1 MFFAF
6 SINLNAQL
14 SHIINSGSYYYT
26 PTNLTVDVGDT
37 VTWINDGGLHNVNFA
52 VSTITGLNFNN
63 PESFTSSPTTGPT
76 LYTHVFTIPGSY
88 EYDCSVGSHAQN
100 GMVGYLTVNSPPNL
114 DCNGVNNGPALVDSC
129 GDCQLAYVYNFI
141 THVPTFINDTAGLI
155 LGPTEI
161 LVFPNDSTNP
171 LWNSS
176 CSGCTD
182 PTALNFDTS
191 ATIDDGSCSYSNSVY
206 DVVSNSV
213 DHTTLKAAV
222 DACSLDAT
230 LSGPGPFT
238 LFAPTDAAFNALP
251 LGTVPA
257 LLNDIPLLTNILLH
271 HVVGDSVMSGMLSNG
286 QVVTTLLGTDVTV
299 TINPSGVYIDNAMVT
314 VADVVADNGVVHVID
329 AVLLPNPGCTDPTA
343 LNYDSTAIVDDGSCT
358 YGTNSVYD
366 VVVTSA
372 DHNLL
377 EIAVDTC
384 GLGGTLSGPGPFTL
398 FAPTDAAF
406 NALPTGTLAALLN
419 DVPLLTNILLHHVVG
434 DSVMSGMLSNGQVVT
449 TLLGTD
455 VTVTINPSGVY
466 IDNAMVTVADV
477 IADNGVVHVIDAV
490 LLPNP
495 GCTDPN
501 ATNYDSTAIVD
512 DGSCVYATNT
522 VYDVVVTSADHNL
535 LEIAVDTCGLGGT
548 LSGPGPFTL
557 FAPTDAA
564 FNALGSGTVLGLLND
579 VPLLTN
585 ILLHHVVG
593 DSVMSG
599 MLSNG
604 QVVTTLLGTDVT
616 VTINPS
622 GVYID
627 NAMVTVADVVADNGV
642 VHVIDAVLLP
652 NPGCTD
658 PNATNYDSTA
668 IVDDGSCVYATN
680 TVYDVVVTSPDHS
693 VLEIGIDTCGLDGF
707 LSGPGPFTLFAPTDA
722 AFNALGPAT
731 LLSLLADLPQ
741 LTNILKHHVVGD
753 SVMSGMLSNGQ
764 VVTTLLGTDVVVT
777 IDPTGV
783 YIDGAMVTVADIV
796 ADNGVVH
803 VIDAVLIPQPPA
815 GNSVYDVIVASP
827 AHTTLAL
834 AIDTAG
840 LAGTLKGPGPFTV
853 FAPTDAAFNALPTGT
868 LASLLNDLPQLADIL
883 KHHVV
888 GDSVMSGMLSNGQVV
903 TTLLGT
909 DVTVTI
915 NSSGVYIDNAMVTV
929 ADIVADNGVVHVIDA
944 VLLPSSTG
952 VTDINEINSSKYL
965 YSINLLG
972 KKVNRNVKK
981 QVVLDIYSNGKVVKR
996 FNP

>member
-6 SINLNAQL
+6 SINLNAQV

-76 LYTHVFTIPGSY
+76 LYTHVFTSPGSY

-182 PTALNFDTS
+182 PTALNFDSS

-299 TINPSGVYIDNAMVT
+299 TINS
-314 VADVVADNGVVHVID
+314 
-329 AVLLPNPGCTDPTA
+329 
-343 LNYDSTAIVDDGSCT
+343 
-358 YGTNSVYD
+358 
-366 VVVTSA
+366 
-372 DHNLL
+372 
-377 EIAVDTC
+377 
-384 GLGGTLSGPGPFTL
+384 
-398 FAPTDAAF
+398 
-406 NALPTGTLAALLN
+406 
-419 DVPLLTNILLHHVVG
+419 
-434 DSVMSGMLSNGQVVT
+434 
-449 TLLGTD
+449 
-455 VTVTINPSGVY
+455 
-466 IDNAMVTVADV
+466 
-477 IADNGVVHVIDAV
+477 
-490 LLPNP
+490 
-495 GCTDPN
+495 
-501 ATNYDSTAIVD
+501 
-512 DGSCVYATNT
+512 
-522 VYDVVVTSADHNL
+522 
-535 LEIAVDTCGLGGT
+535 
-548 LSGPGPFTL
+548 
-557 FAPTDAA
+557 
-564 FNALGSGTVLGLLND
+564 
-579 VPLLTN
+579 
-585 ILLHHVVG
+585 
-593 DSVMSG
+593 
-599 MLSNG
+599 
-604 QVVTTLLGTDVT
+604 
-616 VTINPS
+616 S

-815 GNSVYDVIVASP
+815 GNSVYDIIVASP
-827 AHTTLAL
+827 DHTTLAL

-840 LAGTLKGPGPFTV
+840 LTGTLKGPGPFTV
-853 FAPTDAAFNALPTGT
+853 FAPTDAAFNALPSGT

-952 VTDINEINSSKYL
+952 VTDINDLNSNKYL

>member
-1 MFFAF
+1 MKNLYSLLIAVFFLSF
-6 SINLNAQL
+6 NLSAQTNHNVNAG
-14 SHIINSGSYYYT
+14 NFYYT
-26 PTNLTVDVGDT
+26 PSNLVINVGDT
-37 VTWINDGGLHNVNFA
+37 VTWFNDGGFHDVNGDINSQTGFSFGNPSNFYLSA
-52 VSTITGLNFNN
+52 VQGPALIGSHI
-63 PESFTSSPTTGPT
+63 FTVAGN
-76 LYTHVFTIPGSY
+76 Y
-88 EYDCSVGSHAQN
+88 EYDCSIGSHALN
-100 GMVGYLTVNSPPNL
+100 GMVGYITVNSPPSL
-114 DCNGVNNGPALVDSC
+114 DCNGVVDGPALVDSC

-141 THVPTFINDTAGLI
+141 THVPTFINDTTGII

-161 LVFPNDSTNP
+161 LVMPNDPSNP

-182 PTALNFDTS
+182 PTALN
-191 ATIDDGSCSYSNSVY
+191 
-206 DVVSNSV
+206 
-213 DHTTLKAAV
+213 
-222 DACSLDAT
+222 
-230 LSGPGPFT
+230 
-238 LFAPTDAAFNALP
+238 
-251 LGTVPA
+251 
-257 LLNDIPLLTNILLH
+257 
-271 HVVGDSVMSGMLSNG
+271 
-286 QVVTTLLGTDVTV
+286 
-299 TINPSGVYIDNAMVT
+299 
-314 VADVVADNGVVHVID
+314 
-329 AVLLPNPGCTDPTA
+329 
-343 LNYDSTAIVDDGSCT
+343 YDSTATIDNGSCI
-358 YGTNSVYD
+358 YVNPSIYD
-366 VVVTSA
+366 IVVASP
-372 DHNLL
+372 DHTLL
-377 EIAVDTC
+377 EIAIDSC

-419 DVPLLTNILLHHVVG
+419 DLPLLTNILLHHVVG
-434 DSVMSGMLSNGQVVT
+434 DSVMSGMLSNGQIVT

-455 VTVTINPSGVY
+455 VTVTINSSGVY
-466 IDNAMVTVADV
+466 IDGAMVTVADV
-477 IADNGVVHVIDAV
+477 VGDNGVVHVIDAI

-501 ATNYDSTAIVD
+501 ALNYDSTAFVD
-512 DGSCVYATNT
+512 DGSCTYATNT
-522 VYDVVVTSADHNL
+522 IYDVVVTSNDHNL
-535 LEIAVDTCGLGGT
+535 LEIAIDTCGLGGT
-548 LSGPGPFTL
+548 LSGIGPFTL

-599 MLSNG
+599 MLTNG
-604 QVVTTLLGTDVT
+604 QIVTTLLGTDVT
-616 VTINPS
+616 VTINTS

-627 NAMVTVADVVADNGV
+627 NAMVTVADIVADNGV

-668 IVDDGSCVYATN
+668 IVDDGSCIYATN
-680 TVYDVVVTSPDHS
+680 TVYDVVVTSPDHA
-693 VLEIGIDTCGLDGF
+693 VLEVGIDTCGLDAF

-753 SVMSGMLSNGQ
+753 SVMSGMLTNGQ
-764 VVTTLLGTDVVVT
+764 IITTLLGTDVTVT

-783 YIDGAMVTVADIV
+783 YIDGAMVTVADIT

-815 GNSVYDVIVASP
+815 GNTVYDIIEASP
-827 AHTTLAL
+827 AHATLKL
-834 AIDTAG
+834 AIDTTG
-840 LAGTLKGPGPFTV
+840 LTGTLKGPGPFTV
-853 FAPTDAAFNALPTGT
+853 FAPTDAAFSALPSGT
-868 LASLLNDLPQLADIL
+868 IAALLNDLPQLTDIL

-888 GDSVMSGMLSNGQVV
+888 GDSVMSGMLSNGQIV

-909 DVTVTI
+909 DLTVTI
-915 NSSGVYIDNAMVTV
+915 NSTGVYIDNAMVTV
-929 ADIVADNGVVHVIDA
+929 ADIVGDNGVVHVIDA

-952 VTDINEINSSKYL
+952 INQVSEVNNQKYL

-972 KKVNRNVKK
+972 EKVKRNKRK
-981 QVVLDIYSNGKVVKR
+981 QVVLDVYSNGKVVKR